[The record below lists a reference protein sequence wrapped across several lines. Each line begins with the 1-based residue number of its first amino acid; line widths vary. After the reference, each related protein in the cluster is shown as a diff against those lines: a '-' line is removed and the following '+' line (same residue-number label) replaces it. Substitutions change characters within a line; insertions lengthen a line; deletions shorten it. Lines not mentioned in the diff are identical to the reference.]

1 MTTCV
6 LLSLQNGMLRSQ
18 TYCPTLPSC
27 PVAPNLRI
35 MDSSMSFCNLSFSSN
50 FLTQA
55 PASNGALMS
64 SWAAHSSDRLVAKSC
79 PTLVTPWTVACEA
92 PLSWDSP
99 GKNTDWSGFPFPSP
113 GVLPDLG
120 IDPRSPG
127 WRIPWTE
134 EPGELQSVDLQRVR
148 QDWATNT
155 FTFRIPW
162 WLSL

>member
-1 MTTCV
+1 MDGIKCFICFLTNHRSILFILFTFPGIPPFTVLIRLYHKHLDLSMTTCV

-64 SWAAHSSDRLVAKSC
+64 SWAAHSSDKLVAKSC
-79 PTLVTPWTVACEA
+79 PTLVTPWTVACES

-99 GKNTDWSGFPFPSP
+99 GKNTGVGCHFLLQGFF
-113 GVLPDLG
+113 L
-120 IDPRSPG
+120 
-127 WRIPWTE
+127 T
-134 EPGELQSVDLQRVR
+134 
-148 QDWATNT
+148 
-155 FTFRIPW
+155 
-162 WLSL
+162 